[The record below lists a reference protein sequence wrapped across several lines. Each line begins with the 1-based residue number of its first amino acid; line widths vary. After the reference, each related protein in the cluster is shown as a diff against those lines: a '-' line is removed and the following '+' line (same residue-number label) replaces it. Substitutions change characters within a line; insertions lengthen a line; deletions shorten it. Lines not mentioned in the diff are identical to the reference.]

1 MTLATAGTDN
11 MMSTYRRWPVE
22 ITSGEGCRV
31 FDANGNSYLDFMA
44 GIAVAALGH
53 AHPNIVAAVS
63 EQAGHLTHISNLY
76 ETHPQKDLAARLAD
90 LTGGMQSFFV
100 NSGAEALE
108 CAIKLARKHARQER
122 GIQSPAIVCTNNGFH
137 GRTLGA
143 LAATGQPAKQEPFA
157 PLPPGFTHVPFG
169 DPAAIANAIT
179 PDTAAVLL
187 EPIQGEAGVIVPPD
201 DYLDAVAQICKAND
215 CLLILDEVQTGI
227 GRTGGWFAHEAAGVE
242 PDIMC
247 LAKGLGGGLPIGACL
262 ARPEIAATF
271 ALGDHGSTFGGGPV
285 QCAAAVA
292 VIDTIEQEDLLSNVQ
307 RVGKRITT
315 DLLDAGIDGTVR
327 GRGLLIGVELNEPVA
342 RDVAAAALEAGL
354 LVNDATPSVVRIS
367 PPLVL
372 SETEAH
378 QGTEILKG
386 VLYEI
391 AAA

>member
-1 MTLATAGTDN
+1 MTVAVNTDH
-11 MMSTYRRWPVE
+11 MMPTYRRWPVE
-22 ITSGEGCRV
+22 ITSGEGCHV
-31 FDANGNSYLDFMA
+31 WDSKGNTYLDFMA
-44 GIAVAALGH
+44 GIAVASLGH
-53 AHPNIVAAVS
+53 AHPNLVSAVS
-63 EQAGHLTHISNLY
+63 EQAGDLTHISNLY
-76 ETHPQKDLAARLAD
+76 ETHPQKELAARLAD

-108 CAIKLARKHARQER
+108 CAIKLARKHARYQR
-122 GIQSPAIVCTNNGFH
+122 GIESPEIVCTSNGFH

-157 PLPPGFTHVPFG
+157 PLPPGFIHVPFG
-169 DPAAIANAIT
+169 NAAAISEAMT
-179 PDTAAVLL
+179 PNTCAVLL

-201 DYLDAVAQICKAND
+201 DYLAAVAEICRAHD

-227 GRTGGWFAHEAAGVE
+227 GRTGAWFAHEAAGVD

-262 ARPEIAATF
+262 ARPEVAATF
-271 ALGDHGSTFGGGPV
+271 ELGDHGSTFGGGPV

-292 VIDTIEQEDLLSNVQ
+292 VIDTIEQEDLLTNAE
-307 RVGKRITT
+307 RAGKRITT
-315 DLLDAGIDGTVR
+315 DLLDADVGGTVR
-327 GRGLLIGVELNEPVA
+327 GRGLLIGIELDKPVA
-342 RDVAAAALEAGL
+342 RDVAASALDAGL
-354 LVNDATPSVVRIS
+354 LVNDATPSVIRIS

-372 SETEAH
+372 SEAEAR

-391 AAA
+391 AAS